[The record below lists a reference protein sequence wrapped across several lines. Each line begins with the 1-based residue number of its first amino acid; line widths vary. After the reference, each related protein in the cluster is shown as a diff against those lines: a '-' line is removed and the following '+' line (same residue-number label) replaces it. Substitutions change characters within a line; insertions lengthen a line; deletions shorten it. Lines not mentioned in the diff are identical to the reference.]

1 MRYAVASFNRHMSE
15 LDYRYYF
22 TELVR
27 LQAQG
32 KTYGQSLYDIEHPA
46 KQETKTAEEI
56 ATEVIENA
64 GLEVVDGPA

>member
-32 KTYGQSLYDIEHPA
+32 KTYGQSFYDIEHPA
-46 KQETKTAEEI
+46 EQESRTAEEI
-56 ATEVIENA
+56 ASEVIKNA
-64 GLEVVDGPA
+64 GLEVTNEPA

>member
-1 MRYAVASFNRHMSE
+1 MRYAVASFNKRMSE

-32 KTYGQSLYDIEHPA
+32 KTYGQSLYDIQHPA
-46 KQETKTAEEI
+46 EQETRTAEEI
-56 ATEVIENA
+56 ASEVIRNA
-64 GLEVVDGPA
+64 GLEVTNEPA

>member
-1 MRYAVASFNRHMSE
+1 MSE

-32 KTYGQSLYDIEHPA
+32 KTYGQSFYDIEHPA
-46 KQETKTAEEI
+46 EQESRTAEEI
-56 ATEVIENA
+56 ASEVIRDA
-64 GLEVVDGPA
+64 GLEVSDGAS

>member
-1 MRYAVASFNRHMSE
+1 MRYAVASFNRTMSE

-46 KQETKTAEEI
+46 KQETRTAEEI
-56 ATEVIENA
+56 ASEVFKSA
-64 GLEVVDGPA
+64 GLEVTDELT

>member
-1 MRYAVASFNRHMSE
+1 MSE

-27 LQAQG
+27 LYVTKGA
-32 KTYGQSLYDIEHPA
+32 TYAQSLYDIEHPA
-46 KQETKTAEEI
+46 EQETRTAEEI

>member
-1 MRYAVASFNRHMSE
+1 MASFNRYVLE

-32 KTYGQSLYDIEHPA
+32 KTYGQSLYDLQHPA
-46 KQETKTAEEI
+46 PQDNRSAEEMAADI
-56 ATEVIENA
+56 LTKA
-64 GLEVVDGPA
+64 GLEVQDGATQPTR